1 MIEITVLGTIGE
13 FIVGKTSRGVVV
25 INTCGIIK
33 TIVTSKL
40 IVKL

>member
-25 INTCGIIK
+25 IKTYSKAIK
-33 TIVTSKL
+33 CLKYINRK
-40 IVKL
+40 